1 MFQTIVMR
9 KRLYLVMKKNMRSTI
24 DIINIS
30 KKIFIFFVVVLL
42 FDFTDKNFFY
52 KYFML

>member
-30 KKIFIFFVVVLL
+30 KKIFIY
-42 FDFTDKNFFY
+42 KNFFY